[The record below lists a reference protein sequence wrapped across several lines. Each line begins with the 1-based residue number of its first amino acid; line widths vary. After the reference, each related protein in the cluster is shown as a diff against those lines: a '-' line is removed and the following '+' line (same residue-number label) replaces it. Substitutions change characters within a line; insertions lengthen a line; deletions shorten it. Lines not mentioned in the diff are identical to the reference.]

1 MSDKRRMDKQNGI
14 FFSLKRNE
22 ILIHATTWMKLED
35 IAVSEIRPVT
45 KE

>member
-22 ILIHATTWMKLED
+22 ILIHATTWMKLRN
-35 IAVSEIRPVT
+35 ITLREISQT
-45 KE
+45 